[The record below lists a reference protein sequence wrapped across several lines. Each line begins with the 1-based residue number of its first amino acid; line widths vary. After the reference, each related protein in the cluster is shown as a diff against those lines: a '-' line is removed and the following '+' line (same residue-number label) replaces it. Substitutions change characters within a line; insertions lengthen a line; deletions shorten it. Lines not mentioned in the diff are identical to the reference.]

1 MSVHQL
7 MQTLGPETCKQ
18 MIRDADAEWE
28 TANGLFA
35 EDADVC
41 AEDQPWPVVAS
52 LCDDIPLD
60 PFRQLSGD
68 EE

>member
-1 MSVHQL
+1 MNAHMHQVNATFAA
-7 MQTLGPETCKQ
+7 MFDPSAKQ
-18 MIRDADAEWE
+18 EAE
-28 TANGLFA
+28 NGLFA
-35 EDADVC
+35 EDANVV
-41 AEDQPWPVVAS
+41 AEDQPWHVVAS